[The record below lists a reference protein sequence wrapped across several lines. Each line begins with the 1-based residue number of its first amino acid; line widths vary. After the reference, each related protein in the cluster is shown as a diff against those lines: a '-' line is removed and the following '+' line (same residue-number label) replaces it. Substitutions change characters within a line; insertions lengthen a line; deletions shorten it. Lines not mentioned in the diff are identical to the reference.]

1 MLQENNLSKDSH
13 YNHQVYII
21 MLSTATIATLGPI
34 GSDSYQASCQYSP
47 HAEIVLFNR
56 IADIFTAFKEE
67 RVQYAIIPVYN
78 TREGEVKEYFRL
90 MAKMEKGYWIDNVV
104 LPIHL
109 SLGALSS
116 PEKGKTKITTIVG
129 RSSVLRQC
137 EEFIE
142 ENYADAILM
151 AVPDIE
157 MAMDSICQEN
167 KQEHAVI
174 ESEALVKKHGFQL
187 WTREVVSHNR
197 TRFSIIGRKPAK
209 ESGYDATAIITRPLR
224 DRVGML
230 ADILSE
236 FTRRGIN
243 ILDLQSENDVQTQK
257 LRIYVEI
264 EGHVDNP
271 LLRNALH
278 TIESSIIQEED
289 ALKVL
294 GSFPRVDMRVK
305 KIKSFG
311 FIGSGDMSKWFAD
324 RLANE
329 GYKTFITGRKTQLSS
344 ESMIEKV
351 DVVLVCVPISVTASV
366 ISTYGPLLRDG
377 QALIILAGESEH
389 TIATALE
396 ATSQGVE
403 VMFVHN
409 LWGPQAI
416 TMKDKNAAV
425 VRTHRSGGFCSE
437 FEAFLYKHGA
447 DIYHDS
453 AQKHDLLMGISQK
466 LPTTVSVALAMTLRE
481 HRIEYDDINS
491 HSTLTSLYGILAMAR
506 IHNQNSRTYAEI
518 MATAGDGRKIVRS
531 FAENIL
537 KLMKLAE
544 NGKIAALSNIMEENK
559 STMSQA
565 FLQSRMKQ
573 AKAVDE
579 VMSKPS
585 MKCP

>member
-1 MLQENNLSKDSH
+1 MPS
-13 YNHQVYII
+13 I
-21 MLSTATIATLGPI
+21 ATIATLGPV

-47 HAEIVLFNR
+47 DAEIMLYNR
-56 IADIFTAFKEE
+56 IADIFAAYKEG

-90 MAKMEKGYWIDNVV
+90 MAKMDQGYWIDNVV

-116 PEKGKTKITTIVG
+116 PGKGDTVITTIVG
-129 RSSVLRQC
+129 RSSVFRQC

-142 ENYADAILM
+142 ENYPDATLM
-151 AVPDIE
+151 AVHDVE
-157 MAMDSICQEN
+157 KAMTSIRLEN
-167 KQEHAVI
+167 KQGYAVI
-174 ESEALVKKHGFQL
+174 ESEALVKKHGFNL
-187 WTREVVSHNR
+187 WAREVVSHNR
-197 TRFSIIGRKPAK
+197 TRFSIIGREPAK
-209 ESGYDATAIITRPLR
+209 ISGYDATAIITRPLR

-230 ADILSE
+230 ADILGE

-257 LRIYVEI
+257 LRIYVEV
-264 EGHVDNP
+264 EGHIDNP
-271 LLRNALH
+271 LLKDALD
-278 TIESSIIQEED
+278 TIESIVIQEED

-324 RLANE
+324 RLSNE
-329 GYKTFITGRKTQLSS
+329 GYKTFITGRETPLTPAA
-344 ESMIEKV
+344 MIAKV
-351 DVVLVCVPISVTASV
+351 DVVLVCVPISVTAPV
-366 ISTYGPLLRDG
+366 IKTFGPLLKDG
-377 QALIILAGESEH
+377 QALIILAGESEN
-389 TIATALE
+389 TIATALKS
-396 ATSQGVE
+396 TSQGVE

-409 LWGPQAI
+409 LWGPQAL

-425 VRTHRSGGFCSE
+425 VRTHRSGSFCSE

-447 DIYHDS
+447 DINHDS
-453 AQKHDLLMGISQK
+453 AQKHDLLMGVSQK
-466 LPTTVSVALAMTLRE
+466 LPTTVSVALAMTLRD
-481 HRIEYDDINS
+481 HQIDCDDIGS

-506 IHNQNSRTYAEI
+506 IHNQNPRTYAEI

-531 FAENIL
+531 FAENIV
-537 KLMKLAE
+537 KLIDLGE
-544 NGKIAALSNIMEENK
+544 QGKIAELSEIMETNK
-559 STMSQA
+559 ATMSEA

-585 MKCP
+585 MKLG